1 MPDGSEGEFAELLAK
16 ERLRLWSFILV
27 LVGDRLLAEDLC
39 QSTCLELWRIRETFH
54 PGTNFGAWSRTV
66 AKYQVLRH
74 RRKAAREKAFFVSEA
89 MERIAEAY
97 DAPSGDGEEERH
109 EEEVRKALDSCL
121 QDLEPGE
128 RALLRRR
135 YADGASIKAL
145 SAETSSTEGG
155 LKMKLLRLRQRLAAC
170 IRSKTT
176 AEAEHHG

>member
-1 MPDGSEGEFAELLAK
+1 MPDGSEDEFAELLAK
-16 ERLRLWSFILV
+16 ERLRLWSFILA
-27 LVGDRLLAEDLC
+27 LVGDRALAEDIC
-39 QSTCLELWRIRETFH
+39 QSTCLEIWRIRETFH

-74 RRKAAREKAFFVSEA
+74 GRKAAREKALFVTEA
-89 MERIAEAY
+89 MEKIAESY
-97 DAPSGDGEEERH
+97 EAPSRDGEEERH

-121 QDLEPGE
+121 QELGPGE
-128 RALLRRR
+128 QALLQRR

-145 SAETSSTEGG
+145 SGEISSTEGG

-176 AEAEHHG
+176 TEAELHG